1 MHFEIAYKWVFFLL
15 PLPLLVYA
23 ILPPLKKRR
32 LALITPSF
40 MRAATLS
47 DQTPAQG
54 AWITRRNVF
63 GWLTLALCWLAL
75 LAAASSPRL
84 VGQPE
89 KKTKLVR
96 SFLIAADISFS
107 MAERDWV
114 VDGKRTSRWEAVRS
128 IMKDFIRERKSDQM
142 GLVMFATHAYLQAPL
157 TDDLTTI
164 NWLLDE
170 TAVGMAGQMTS
181 IGEAIGFSIKVFRDD
196 TVKHRVML
204 LLTDGVDSGNDIAP
218 LDAAQAARRDSIV
231 IYTLGIGKAQGSGG
245 YNIDEKG
252 LTELSSITGGKYFNA
267 MNEGE
272 LKNVYAE
279 LNKLE
284 PIEFEDEQYKPVELL
299 YHYPLLAA
307 VVFGLVFHLING
319 VVHIFRRTAIGDVAV

>member
-1 MHFEIAYKWVFFLL
+1 MHFEIAYKWMFFLL

-23 ILPPLKKRR
+23 LLPALRKRR

-40 MRAATLS
+40 TRAAAIS
-47 DQTPAQG
+47 GQKPEKR
-54 AWITRRNVF
+54 AWITRRNIL
-63 GWLTLALCWLAL
+63 GWLTLMLCWTCL

-84 VGQPE
+84 VGEPE

-114 VDGKRTSRWEAVRS
+114 VDGKRMTRWEAVRT
-128 IMKDFIRERKSDQM
+128 IMKDFVKERKSDQI

-157 TDDLTTI
+157 TIDLPTI
-164 NWLLDE
+164 TWLLDE
-170 TAVGMAGQMTS
+170 TEVGMAGQMTS
-181 IGEAIGFSIKVFRDD
+181 LGEAIGYSIKVFRND
-196 TVKHRVML
+196 TVKQKVML
-204 LLTDGVDSGNDIAP
+204 LLTDGVDSGEDIAP
-218 LDAAQAARRDSIV
+218 LDAAQAARKDSIT

-252 LTELSSITGGKYFNA
+252 MTEIASITGGKYFNA

-272 LKNVYAE
+272 LKKVYEE
-279 LNKLE
+279 LNTLE
-284 PIEFEDEQYKPVELL
+284 PVEYEDQQYKPVQLL
-299 YHYPLLAA
+299 YYYPLLAGA
-307 VVFGLVFHLING
+307 ALGLVFHFING
-319 VVHIFRRTAIGDVAV
+319 IAHLFRRDS